1 MDRQVNNQNIILL
14 SIGVWFII
22 ISRCMNSCQAAG
34 LVCNSNSSL
43 PSIWIRN
50 RCQNRLVKNNAAV
63 FDDFF
68 LFSHQFIS
76 VKNPEN
82 SASVIWQGCSLSSF
96 ASDCFIEKIWKIM
109 LSFDKF
115 FSSFFTSDNSF
126 EKVKTSKILLSFNKF
141 SLFFFSFNEKL
152 RISFDEFFLFFSA
165 IR

>member
-76 VKNPEN
+76 VKKPEN